1 MEQKLM
7 RYIYSLAVE
16 CKNFRDN
23 NSLNIA
29 KGVKKMF
36 LMETKLDYLDILI
49 LASLVRNGS
58 RKVVANDVG
67 ISERTLRRH
76 IKKLYTLL
84 NVQNDIKLALAAI
97 NAGIVDSYG
106 NILK

>member
-1 MEQKLM
+1 
-7 RYIYSLAVE
+7 
-16 CKNFRDN
+16 
-23 NSLNIA
+23 
-29 KGVKKMF
+29 MF

-49 LASLVRNGS
+49 LSSLVRNGS

-97 NAGIVDSYG
+97 NVGIIDSYG
-106 NILK
+106 NILIT

>member
-1 MEQKLM
+1 
-7 RYIYSLAVE
+7 
-16 CKNFRDN
+16 
-23 NSLNIA
+23 
-29 KGVKKMF
+29 MF

-49 LASLVRNGS
+49 LSSLVRNGS

-76 IKKLYTLL
+76 IRKLYTLL
-84 NVQNDIKLALAAI
+84 NVQNDIKLALSAV

>member
-1 MEQKLM
+1 
-7 RYIYSLAVE
+7 
-16 CKNFRDN
+16 
-23 NSLNIA
+23 
-29 KGVKKMF
+29 MF
-36 LMETKLDYLDILI
+36 LIETKLDYLDILI
-49 LASLVRNGS
+49 LSSLVRNGS

-76 IKKLYTLL
+76 IKKLCTLL

-106 NILK
+106 NILT

>member
-1 MEQKLM
+1 
-7 RYIYSLAVE
+7 
-16 CKNFRDN
+16 
-23 NSLNIA
+23 
-29 KGVKKMF
+29 MF

-49 LASLVRNGS
+49 LSSLVRNGS

-106 NILK
+106 NILT

>member
-1 MEQKLM
+1 
-7 RYIYSLAVE
+7 
-16 CKNFRDN
+16 
-23 NSLNIA
+23 
-29 KGVKKMF
+29 MF

-58 RKVVANDVG
+58 RKVLANDVG

-84 NVQNDIKLALAAI
+84 NVQNDIKLALAAV

>member
-1 MEQKLM
+1 
-7 RYIYSLAVE
+7 
-16 CKNFRDN
+16 
-23 NSLNIA
+23 
-29 KGVKKMF
+29 MF

-49 LASLVRNGS
+49 LSSLVRNGS

-84 NVQNDIKLALAAI
+84 NVQNDISLALAAI
-97 NAGIVDSYG
+97 NTGIIDSYG
-106 NILK
+106 NILIT

>member
-1 MEQKLM
+1 M
-7 RYIYSLAVE
+7 
-16 CKNFRDN
+16 
-23 NSLNIA
+23 NIV

-49 LASLVRNGS
+49 LSSLVRNGS

-106 NILK
+106 NILT